1 MKNDNILDCVCKII
15 DKYKLTNIRE
25 LRRFINKCDG
35 QFGLVNMKN
44 INKVISLN
52 VDLIRLHFDFNF
64 SELKGSKDF

>member
-1 MKNDNILDCVCKII
+1 MKNDNILDCVCEII

-25 LRRFINKCDG
+25 LRCFINKCDG
-35 QFGLVNMKN
+35 QSGLANMKN

-52 VDLIRLHFDFNF
+52 ANLIRLHFDFNF